1 MVLPDDAATSVTLV
15 ATHLAAAA
23 IVIPALARLKAGA
36 DRQIEPATS
45 DASKAL
51 SAG

>member
-45 DASKAL
+45 DASKAS